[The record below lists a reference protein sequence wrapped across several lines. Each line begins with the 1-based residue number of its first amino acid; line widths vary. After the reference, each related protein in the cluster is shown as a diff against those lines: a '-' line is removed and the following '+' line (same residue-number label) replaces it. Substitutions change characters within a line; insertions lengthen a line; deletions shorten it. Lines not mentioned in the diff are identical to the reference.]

1 MYGKTGN
8 YRLFGPLIC
17 LAILSVYCNGCTT
30 KNPTDT
36 QQQATQNQLSDN
48 TGNEVKENGNKLS
61 VLEKE
66 RKSLEEKME
75 NQRRKIYQ
83 LAQEYGST
91 DLSDR
96 RDMMQQ
102 RIDTLQTELSKIETN
117 RQNIE
122 TKIKDIEPKTEKKT
136 DDEKELAV
144 LQITLETTKK
154 YAQQIRQV
162 IVEEE
167 ARLTAI
173 NNKQQMIDQ
182 LQSELQTTKEMYNT
196 VCDKI
201 LKLELT
207 HSLAS
212 K

>member
-17 LAILSVYCNGCTT
+17 LAVLSVYCNGCTT
-30 KNPTDT
+30 KNSTDT
-36 QQQATQNQLSDN
+36 QKQAAQNQQPDN
-48 TGNEVKENGNKLS
+48 KENEVNENDNKLS

-66 RKSLEEKME
+66 LKSLEEKLE
-75 NQRRKIYQ
+75 NQRTKIFQ

-91 DLSDR
+91 DLSAR
-96 RDMMQQ
+96 CDMMRQ
-102 RIDTLQTELSKIETN
+102 RIETLQTELSKIETDKL
-117 RQNIE
+117 NIE
-122 TKIKDIEPKTEKKT
+122 TKIKEIEQKEGKTT
-136 DDEKELAV
+136 NNEKELAA
-144 LQITLETTKK
+144 LQINLETTKK

-162 IVEEE
+162 MVEEE
-167 ARLTAI
+167 AKLTAI

-182 LQSELQTTKEMYNT
+182 LQSELRLTKEMYNT

-201 LKLELT
+201 QKMELT